1 MELFEKNFELK
12 NMKKENVFNNLSQM
26 AAFTGD
32 KCVVF
37 LKQGYFIIDMLRKKV
52 VRAKLSGSWEGK
64 MSLLLSLEP
73 FLKFG
78 VEEPEFIYWSKGTL
92 EFRLGPNL
100 GLRI

>member
-37 LKQGYFIIDMLRKKV
+37 LKQGYFIIDMFRKKWSEQSS
-52 VRAKLSGSWEGK
+52 AGPGK
-64 MSLLLSLEP
+64 E
-73 FLKFG
+73 K
-78 VEEPEFIYWSKGTL
+78 
-92 EFRLGPNL
+92 
-100 GLRI
+100 